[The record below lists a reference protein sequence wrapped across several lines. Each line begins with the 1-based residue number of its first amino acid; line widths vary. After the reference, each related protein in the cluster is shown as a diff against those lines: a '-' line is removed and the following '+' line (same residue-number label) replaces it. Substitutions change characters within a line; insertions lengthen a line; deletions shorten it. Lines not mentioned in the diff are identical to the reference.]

1 MERFTIEELKGM
13 KTISEGWVGDL
24 KYEDDDHRV
33 WLSRLTIEDGAEYNN
48 QVIVE
53 IYEGGEWVIVDKYQA
68 L

>member
-1 MERFTIEELKGM
+1 MKRFTIEELKSM

-24 KYEDDDHRV
+24 KYEDDNYRV

-53 IYEGGEWVIVDKYQA
+53 VYEDGEWVIVDKYQA